1 MIPEIFIENW
11 RKTVPWQMTEQIEQD
26 LMISRAL
33 VDLYND
39 PHVKDALVFR
49 GGTALNK
56 LFINPPAR
64 YSEDIDF
71 VQVRPEPIGKVID
84 AIRFCLDDWLGEPKP
99 TRAEVVFEERLVED
113 DPARWGSSWRAGAG
127 EYRAG
132 GTGARDGLRE
142 LRREVAVELSLDGR
156 RAGRHRE
163 AACADAEHRR

>member
-1 MIPEIFIENW
+1 MIPEVFIENW
-11 RKTVPWQMTEQIEQD
+11 RKTVPWQMTEQIQQD

-71 VQVRPEPIGKVID
+71 VQKNADPIGQTID
-84 AIRFCLDDWLGEPKP
+84 AIRALLKPWLGDPKWKI
-99 TRAEVVFEERLVED
+99 TQRSAKLIYKYESVNKI
-113 DPARWGSSWRAGAG
+113 PAKLKI
-127 EYRAG
+127 EIN
-132 GTGARDGLRE
+132 TT
-142 LRREVAVELSLDGR
+142 
-156 RAGRHRE
+156 
-163 AACADAEHRR
+163 EHFQVLPLKTVPFSMPIFVQR

>member
-1 MIPEIFIENW
+1 MIPEVFIENW
-11 RKTVPWQMTEQIEQD
+11 RKTVPWQMTEQIQQD

-71 VQVRPEPIGKVID
+71 VQKNADPKRRFRLMHNQCIKV
-84 AIRFCLDDWLGEPKP
+84 
-99 TRAEVVFEERLVED
+99 LVAN
-113 DPARWGSSWRAGAG
+113 P
-127 EYRAG
+127 
-132 GTGARDGLRE
+132 
-142 LRREVAVELSLDGR
+142 
-156 RAGRHRE
+156 H
-163 AACADAEHRR
+163 